1 MNDAFLFCCADGPK
15 GLVGLRWREGIA
27 ERFGVDR
34 TEARRTSERKDNMN
48 GNEEMEPEDLSVT
61 Q

>member
-1 MNDAFLFCCADGPK
+1 MMHSGFFCADGPK

-48 GNEEMEPEDLSVT
+48 GN
-61 Q
+61 

>member
-1 MNDAFLFCCADGPK
+1 MHLCFCAGGSK
-15 GLVGLRWREGIA
+15 GLVELQWCEGVA

-34 TEARRTSERKDNMN
+34 TEARRTSERKNNMN
-48 GNEEMEPEDLSVT
+48 GNGEMEPEDLSVT

>member
-1 MNDAFLFCCADGPK
+1 MHLCFCVGGSK
-15 GLVGLRWREGIA
+15 GLVELRWREGIA

-34 TEARRTSERKDNMN
+34 TEARRTSERKNNVN
-48 GNEEMEPEDLSVT
+48 GNGEMEPEDLSVT

>member
-1 MNDAFLFCCADGPK
+1 MHLYFCVGGSK
-15 GLVGLRWREGIA
+15 GLVELRWREGIA

-34 TEARRTSERKDNMN
+34 TEARRTSERKNNVN
-48 GNEEMEPEDLSVT
+48 GNGEMEPEDLSVT